1 MKFDKLDNLVPKV
14 PADKDRLH
22 AETMYIGGGYGW
34 SVRVRWPGKH
44 KDSAGD
50 FVVETL
56 SEGTWDN
63 YHQFTHHDLFQD
75 VVAKYNADPE
85 YMKQWLLHLLEV
97 VKGSAV
103 PRQLSVGPSYLPGI
117 HIDALTHSIQALTV
131 CEYRRFP
138 QGDVRGGGRYLPIN
152 FMLAILGGNLT
163 MQEAEAGMRRG
174 WPTLRDL
181 PGFVPFNHASDP
193 KHFYLALVSEVA

>member
-1 MKFDKLDNLVPKV
+1 MKFDKLNDLIPKV

-22 AETMYIGGGYGW
+22 EETMYIGGGYGW
-34 SVRVRWPGKH
+34 SVRVKWPGKH
-44 KDSAGD
+44 KESSGD

-56 SEGTWDN
+56 SEATWDD
-63 YHQFTHHDLFQD
+63 YHQFTHHDLFKD
-75 VVAKYNADPE
+75 VEAKYQADPD
-85 YMKQWLLHLLEV
+85 YVLNWLIHVLGV
-97 VKGSAV
+97 VKGTSA

-152 FMLAILGGNLT
+152 FMLAILGGFLT
-163 MQEAEAGMRRG
+163 MEEAEKGMRRG

-181 PGFVPFNHASDP
+181 PGFVPFNQGQDP
-193 KHFYLALVSEVA
+193 MHFDLYLVNDFA